1 MKVRGSEFQLPAR
14 KSFGANC
21 VASTLT
27 LPLSLAKEGRPIRAR
42 EEHYCRARP
51 ELDLQFFFFVR
62 LSET

>member
-21 VASTLT
+21 AASTLT
-27 LPLSLAKEGRPIRAR
+27 LPLSLAKERRPICAQ

>member
-21 VASTLT
+21 AASTLT
-27 LPLSLAKEGRPIRAR
+27 LAEERRPIRAQ